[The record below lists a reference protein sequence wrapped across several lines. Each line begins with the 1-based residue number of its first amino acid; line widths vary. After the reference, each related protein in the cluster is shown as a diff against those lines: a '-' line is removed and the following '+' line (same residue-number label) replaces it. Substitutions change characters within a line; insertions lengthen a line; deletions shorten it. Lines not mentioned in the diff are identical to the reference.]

1 MLPSEPEYLDNLKRR
16 LTFLLAS
23 LGCGFGFLM
32 VAFDHAQNDFERS
45 AEWIPLATTAFT
57 FACLLYASSKRR
69 LTLFE
74 VRVVNFNVLLQI
86 AVGLSGFALHIIG
99 LLTPA
104 GTLNFERITHGAPPL
119 GPLLFCD
126 LGILAVIPLLDYNVE
141 RVRQLIGIEA

>member
-1 MLPSEPEYLDNLKRR
+1 
-16 LTFLLAS
+16 
-23 LGCGFGFLM
+23 
-32 VAFDHAQNDFERS
+32 
-45 AEWIPLATTAFT
+45 
-57 FACLLYASSKRR
+57 

-86 AVGLSGFALHIIG
+86 AVGLLGFALHIIG